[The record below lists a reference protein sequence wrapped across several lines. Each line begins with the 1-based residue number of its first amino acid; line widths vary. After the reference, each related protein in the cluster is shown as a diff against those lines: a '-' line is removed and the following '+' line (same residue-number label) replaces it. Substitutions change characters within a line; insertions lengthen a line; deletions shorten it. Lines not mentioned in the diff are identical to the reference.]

1 MKNKKV
7 KYAIIVFALLFVC
20 ISIPR
25 IFAIFKETKS
35 KELNLI
41 ITHPS
46 FTVTFNPNQGT
57 VDPTSKTVVYGH
69 NYDILPTPNR
79 TGFSFDG
86 WYDALNDGNKIINS
100 TTVNRAENHTLFAR
114 WIANQLIVNGETNI
128 DLTYSTSSQTATINE
143 ATNGTGN
150 YTYIEKSETN
160 GEDHTNYIS
169 LNGTEVTVAANTP
182 AGTYT
187 YVVTVTDTVSGSN
200 IDVTYTI
207 TIGRMK
213 INLPD
218 CGTFIYNKTEQ
229 TLLSSTTEYSV
240 VNNTAINAGN
250 YDVGVTPTSNYEWN
264 DSTTSQKD
272 VTCTIDP
279 YDIGVSGNATV
290 VPTSNK
296 TYNGNSITPTP
307 AVMVPLPTIMS
318 SYTLT
323 SSELSYTY
331 SNNINVGEATITING
346 EGNYTG
352 TITQNFI
359 IEKADGYINLSEIN
373 KSVSYGTN
381 SVTFTITSSHG
392 GTHTVTD
399 NNGTAASSIVGNTIT
414 VSDLETLASGT
425 TVVVTVTSAGT
436 NNYNEAT
443 ATYTINIT
451 NAILL
456 GGSVT
461 ITGNNIVGETLTAN
475 VTDTSP
481 VASYSYEW
489 YTNTSPSTSG
499 GTKINGATS
508 STYQVTASDM
518 GKYIYVV
525 VTASKANYTS
535 TSFSDVVDV
544 TNNVTEIVKS
554 SVAKPS
560 STYCKNLE
568 YNGSSQ
574 VLTNAAET
582 GYAFYNNSGTNASS
596 YTVTARLQENYIWSD
611 NTTADV
617 TFNCSISKK
626 TITLTASSE
635 TREYNGLP
643 LTNNTCTSTGLISGD
658 TPTCTMTNASTI
670 TNVGSQN
677 NEIDTYTITNGL
689 GDVTSNY
696 HVTPVVGLLTVTEA
710 TPTVAL
716 TTKNSEN
723 RVYTGSSI
731 AASTATVT
739 LVNNEAYNGTVTYTY
754 YTDSNCTVGATTVAP
769 TNVGTYYVK
778 ASTEAFGN
786 YNAGESYCVNHSIL
800 PKKAT
805 ITTEDST
812 KTLTYKT
819 SDTVAYTYDGDGTLS
834 CSSSDETKVT
844 CSIDTSN
851 HLINIIPVEATIN
864 PITITLSAGNGM
876 NYTTADDITF
886 TVIVNKYTPIVNLT
900 PKTGMNWNNSPQ
912 AANTATVSLTN
923 GETYT
928 GIVTYTYYTD
938 SNCTNGATTTI
949 PTLAGNYYV
958 KATTESSL
966 NYNIGE
972 SACVNH
978 TISVTTPTVSLTP
991 KTEIY
996 TGSKIAANT
1005 ATVTPDA
1012 GGEVTYN
1019 YYSDNACSIPL
1030 EPSTVCRP
1038 ATNLH
1043 TKICSSYEGYGC
1055 DVTTGIGNTITY
1067 GTLVNGTPKAGDAY
1081 DCDVNN
1087 DGVYDPTTERFY
1099 YLQTVGGQ
1107 TSLIYSTNITGTNAY
1122 AYDSANENW
1131 HGPRTG
1137 FQYLPSTSTWS
1148 NPMLV
1153 APGQRNIVSTYGGLT
1168 TTGGTI
1174 ESFTYTGKAARFLT
1188 AAEVNNA
1195 CGTTVGSFTV
1205 GELDSCTYLLED
1217 LAFFDSETGSVYAYW
1232 LETPEDFC
1240 DEGVLTVVSYER
1252 EAYGE
1257 HANATSGVGIRPVIT
1272 VPDVSAIDNTP
1283 INAGTYYT
1291 QASVEAVDS
1300 KTTSATSA
1308 CVSHIIVQPS
1318 NSITNLSVD
1327 PTGVVSWVN
1336 SVNATGYEIS
1346 IDGMNWTSVPAGTN
1360 ITTVNYLN
1368 AIVAANG
1375 TRTVYVRALD
1385 SESAVIADSTVST
1398 DVSVYE
1404 VTFNANNSSYGTLTP
1419 STYNVIAGA
1428 TYTTSGNTLTLQD
1441 GRTVTAKP
1449 TKEIGY
1455 ITTVDSWSNNSGTIT
1470 SPTTITA
1477 NFNRDVKNITITFN
1491 SGSGE
1496 FDNSTTINVVNYT
1509 ELANAMT
1516 KYSHTGNVDDNGV
1529 QSSVYGNYWTEANI
1543 TGTERGDTTKAHVI
1557 TIPGANSLTVDI
1569 YYNGEYYEYD
1579 WATVWAG
1586 SHPSYTA
1593 LSNYDSSISGRL
1605 GGVQTG
1611 TYTVNGNSL
1620 TNMGHETYNID
1631 GDSVTFGFVS
1641 DISDTGEGY
1650 GYYAI
1655 VTGVAAEY
1663 QSVGIY
1669 KVPLKNGDSFV
1680 GWNTQPDGSGT
1691 LYKTEEDLLKLEE
1704 STTLYAIFKSSYK
1717 LCKRATVL
1725 HTEQCLREDSTPY
1738 CQGAG
1743 YQYNET
1749 VTYGNTTTTSGV
1761 LTTGDAFD
1769 CDVNGDGLYDSE
1781 TERFYYISRYDDA
1794 SLTNLP
1800 YDERFVDDI
1809 AVLIYYSNTVGGV
1822 PGNTGIPY
1830 YDQGQNNM
1838 GPLTAISNLPTT
1850 SQWRNV
1856 NLYKEQRKIL
1866 TNDGQDSTTSGSLPT
1881 SFSYSGYA
1889 ARFLTAQE
1897 IYNGCSNGGTDSIN
1911 AEFGLT
1917 QCKFLVE
1924 NTMFTDPNNAI
1935 YGGWLETPYGNW
1947 NLSWHLCGEHNHM
1960 GYEGVNSTA
1969 NGTRPVIDVP
1979 IYNIE
1984 Y

>member
-1 MKNKKV
+1 MTKKKI
-7 KYAIIVFALLFVC
+7 KYAIILFALLFVC
-20 ISIPR
+20 LSMPHIL
-25 IFAIFKETKS
+25 AIFKETKS
-35 KELNLI
+35 KELNI
-41 ITHPS
+41 SIKHPS
-46 FTVTFNPNQGT
+46 YTVTFNPNQG
-57 VDPTSKTVVYGH
+57 VVNPTSIVVVYGH
-69 NYDILPTPNR
+69 NYDALPTPSR
-79 TGFSFDG
+79 TGFEFDG
-86 WYDALNDGNKIINS
+86 WYDALVEGNKVLNS
-100 TTVNRAENHTLFAR
+100 TIVNKTENHTLFAH
-114 WIANQLIVNGETNI
+114 WIANQLIVNGDTNI
-128 DLTYSTSSQTATINE
+128 DLIYSTSSQTATINE

-182 AGTYT
+182 AGTYV

-207 TIGRMK
+207 NIGRKK
-213 INLPD
+213 IDLPT
-218 CGTFIYNKTEQ
+218 CGTFTYNKTEQ
-229 TLLSSTTEYSV
+229 TLLTATTEYNV
-240 VNNTAINAGN
+240 INNTAINAGN
-250 YDVGVTPTSNYEWN
+250 YEVGLTPTSNYEWN

-373 KSVSYGTN
+373 KSVPYGT
-381 SVTFTITSSHG
+381 STLSFTITSSHG
-392 GTHTVTD
+392 GTYIVTD
-399 NNGTAASSIVGNTIT
+399 NNDTATSNVVGNTVTI
-414 VSDLETLASGT
+414 SNLDTLASGST
-425 TVVVTVTSAGT
+425 IVVTVTSAGT

-451 NAILL
+451 NAILS

-525 VTASKANYTS
+525 VTADKENYTS
-535 TSFSDVVDV
+535 TSFSDVVDAA
-544 TNNVTEIVKS
+544 NNVTEIVKS

-560 STYCKNLE
+560 STYCRNLE

-582 GYAFYNNSGTNASS
+582 GYAFYNNSGTNAVS
-596 YTVTARLQENYIWSD
+596 YTVTARLQENYIWAD
-611 NTTADV
+611 NTTDDV

-626 TITLTASSE
+626 AITLTAASE

-677 NEIDTYTITNGL
+677 NEINSYVISNGQ
-689 GDVTSNY
+689 GEVTDNYQVTS
-696 HVTPVVGLLTVTEA
+696 VMGLLTVTEA
-710 TPTVAL
+710 NPIVTL
-716 TTKNSEN
+716 TAKNSEN
-723 RVYTGSSI
+723 RVYTGNSI
-731 AASTATVT
+731 VANAAIVT
-739 LVNNEAYNGTVTYTY
+739 LANNEEYNGTVIYNY

-805 ITTEDST
+805 ITIEDST

-819 SDTVAYTYDGDGTLS
+819 SDTVAYTYDGDGLLS

-851 HLINIIPVEATIN
+851 HVINIIPVEATTN
-864 PITITLSAGNGM
+864 PITITLSGGNGT
-876 NYTTADDITF
+876 NYSTADDITF
-886 TVIVNKYTPIVNLT
+886 TVIVDKYTPIVNLT
-900 PKTGMNWNNSPQ
+900 SKTGMNWNNSPQ

-928 GIVTYTYYTD
+928 GTVTYTYYTD
-938 SNCTNGATTTI
+938 SNCTTGASTTI

-958 KATTESSL
+958 KATTEASV

-978 TISVTTPTVSLTP
+978 TISVTTPTVTLTP
-991 KTEIY
+991 KTEVY
-996 TGSKIAANT
+996 TGSQIAANT

-1019 YYSDNACSIPL
+1019 YYSDNACSIAL
-1030 EPSTVCRP
+1030 EPSVVCRP

-1043 TKICSSYEGYGC
+1043 TKICSSYQGYGC

-1107 TSLIYSTNITGTNAY
+1107 TSLIYSKNITGTNVY
-1122 AYDSANENW
+1122 AYDSSNENW
-1131 HGPRTG
+1131 HGPRTA

-1148 NPMLV
+1148 NTMLV

-1195 CGTTVGSFTV
+1195 CGTTVGSFTT

-1217 LAFFDSETGSVYAYW
+1217 LDFFDSESGSVYAYW

-1252 EAYGE
+1252 KAYGE

-1308 CVSHIIVQPS
+1308 CVSHMIVQPS
-1318 NSITNLSVD
+1318 NSITNLSVE

-1336 SVNATGYEIS
+1336 SINAVGYEIS
-1346 IDGMNWTSVPAGTN
+1346 IDGINWTSVPAGTN

-1385 SESAVIADSTVST
+1385 SESAVIADSTVSI
-1398 DVSVYE
+1398 DVPVYE
-1404 VTFNANNSSYGTLTP
+1404 VTFNANNSSYGTFTP

-1441 GRTVTAKP
+1441 GRTVIATP
-1449 TKEIGY
+1449 TKVTGF
-1455 ITTVDSWSNNSGTIT
+1455 ITTVDSWTEASGTIN
-1470 SPTTITA
+1470 SPTTIIA
-1477 NFNRDVKNITITFN
+1477 NFIRQPKTITITFN
-1491 SGSGE
+1491 SGDGT
-1496 FDNSTTINVVNYT
+1496 FDNSTTTNTVTYSETATNY
-1509 ELANAMT
+1509 T
-1516 KYSHTGNVDDNGV
+1516 KYSHTENVNDLGV
-1529 QSSVYGNYWTEANI
+1529 QSSLYGGYWTEANI
-1543 TGTERGDTTKAHVI
+1543 TGTDRGDTSKAHVI
-1557 TIPGANSLTVDI
+1557 TLPGANSLTVDI
-1569 YYNGEYYEYD
+1569 YYNGEGYEWDY
-1579 WATVWAG
+1579 ATVWEG

-1593 LSNYDSSISGRL
+1593 SNDYNKSISGRL
-1605 GGVQTG
+1605 GGEQTG
-1611 TYTVNGNSL
+1611 TFTVNGNTL
-1620 TNMGHETYNID
+1620 TNMGHQTYKIY
-1631 GDSVTFGFVS
+1631 GDSVTFGFAS
-1641 DISDTGEGY
+1641 DDAISGEGY

-1655 VTGVAAEY
+1655 VTGADLDV
-1663 QSVGIY
+1663 QTVGTY
-1669 KVPLKNGDSFV
+1669 KEPTKDGYVFI

-1691 LYKTEEDLLKLEE
+1691 MYKTEEDVFDLDG

-1769 CDVNGDGLYDSE
+1769 CDVNGDETYDPE
-1781 TERFYYISRYDDA
+1781 TERFYYVSRYDDA

-1809 AVLIYYSNTVGGV
+1809 AVLVYYSNTVAGV

-1850 SQWRNV
+1850 SQWKNV
-1856 NLYKEQRKIL
+1856 SLYKEQRKIL
-1866 TNDGQDSTTSGSLPT
+1866 TETGEDYTTAGSLPNA
-1881 SFSYSGYA
+1881 FSYSGYA
-1889 ARFLTAQE
+1889 ARFLTEQE
-1897 IYNGCSNGGTDSIN
+1897 INAGCSNGGTNAIN
-1911 AEFGLT
+1911 ADFGLI

-1924 NTMFTDPNNAI
+1924 NTMFTDPDNAI
-1935 YGGWLETPYGNW
+1935 YGGWLETPYGQW
-1947 NLSWHLCGEHNHM
+1947 NLSWHLCGEHNHI
-1960 GYEGVNSTA
+1960 GFEGVNSTT
-1969 NGTRPVIDVP
+1969 NGTRPAIDVP

>member
-1 MKNKKV
+1 MNKKI
-7 KYAIIVFALLFVC
+7 KYVIIVFVLLFVC
-20 ISIPR
+20 ISMPHIL
-25 IFAIFKETKS
+25 AIFKETKS
-35 KELNLI
+35 KELSLSI
-41 ITHPS
+41 KHPS
-46 FTVTFNPNQGT
+46 YTVTFNPNQGT
-57 VDPTSKTVVYGH
+57 VDPTSIEVVYGH
-69 NYDILPTPNR
+69 NYDMLPTPNR
-79 TGFSFDG
+79 IGFKFDG
-86 WYDALNDGNKIINS
+86 WYDDLTGGNKVLNS
-100 TTVNRAENHTLFAR
+100 TTVNRTENHTLFAH
-114 WIANQLIVNGETNI
+114 WIANQLIVNGDTNI
-128 DLTYSTSSQTATINE
+128 DLIYSTSSQTVTINE

-150 YTYIEKSETN
+150 YTYTEKAETSG
-160 GEDHTNYIS
+160 GESKNYLS

-182 AGTYT
+182 VGTYT
-187 YVVTVTDTVSGSN
+187 YVVTVTDGVSGSY

-229 TLLSSTTEYSV
+229 TLLSSTTEYSA

-250 YDVGVTPTSNYEWN
+250 YVVGVTPTSNYEWD
-264 DSTTSQKD
+264 DSSTIQKN
-272 VTCTIDP
+272 VTCTVAP
-279 YDIGVSGNATV
+279 YDIGVSGNASV

-318 SYTLT
+318 LYTLT
-323 SSELSYTY
+323 SNEVSYSY
-331 SNNINVGEATITING
+331 SNNTNAGEATITING

-352 TITQNFI
+352 SITQDFI
-359 IEKADGYINLSEIN
+359 IDKADGYINLSEIYS
-373 KSVSYGTN
+373 SVSYGTS
-381 SVTFTITSSHG
+381 SVAFTITSSHG
-392 GTHTVTD
+392 GAYIVTD
-399 NNGTAASSIVGNTIT
+399 NNDTATSNVVGNTVTI
-414 VSDLETLASGT
+414 SNLETLTSGST
-425 TVVVTVTSAGT
+425 IVVTIKSEETS
-436 NNYNEAT
+436 NYNEAT
-443 ATYTINIT
+443 ATYTINIA
-451 NAILL
+451 NAILS
-456 GGSVT
+456 GGSVN
-461 ITGNNIVGETLTAN
+461 ITGNNLVGETLTAN
-475 VTDTSP
+475 ISDTSP
-481 VASYSYEW
+481 ISTYSYEW

-508 STYQVTASDM
+508 STYQVKPSDV

-525 VTASKANYTS
+525 VTANKANYAS
-535 TSFSDVVDV
+535 TSFSDFTDSIY
-544 TNNVTEIVKS
+544 NVTEVVKTP
-554 SVAKPS
+554 VTKPS
-560 STYCKNLE
+560 SSYCKNIE
-568 YNGSSQ
+568 YNGNSQ
-574 VLTNAAET
+574 ILTNAAET
-582 GYAFYNNSGTNASS
+582 GYAFYNNSGINAGS
-596 YTVTARLQENYIWSD
+596 YTVTARLQDNYIWSD
-611 NTTADV
+611 NTTDDV
-617 TFNCSISKK
+617 TFNCSVSKK
-626 TITLTASSE
+626 TITLTALSS

-643 LTNNTCTSTGLISGD
+643 LTNNNCTSEGLIGGD
-658 TPTCTMTNASTI
+658 TPICTMTNSSTI
-670 TNVGSQN
+670 INVGSQN
-677 NEIDTYTITNGL
+677 NEIDTYLISNGL
-689 GDVTSNY
+689 GEVTGNY
-696 HVTPVVGLLTVTEA
+696 QVTTLMGLLTVTEA
-710 TPTVAL
+710 TPIVTL

-723 RVYTGSSI
+723 RVYTGGQINANSAI
-731 AASTATVT
+731 VT
-739 LVNNEAYNGTVTYTY
+739 LANNEVYNGIVTYTY

-819 SDTVAYTYDGDGTLS
+819 NDTVAYTYDGDGTLS

-900 PKTGMNWNNSPQ
+900 PRTGMNWNNSPQ
-912 AANTATVSLTN
+912 AANIATVSLTN

-966 NYNIGE
+966 NYNVGE

-996 TGSKIAANT
+996 TGSQIAANT

-1019 YYSDNACSIPL
+1019 YYSDNACSITF

-1107 TSLIYSTNITGTNAY
+1107 TSLIYSTNITGTNSY
-1122 AYDSANENW
+1122 AYDSSNENW
-1131 HGPRTG
+1131 HGPRTA
-1137 FQYLPSTSTWS
+1137 FQYLPSNSTWS
-1148 NPMLV
+1148 NPGLV
-1153 APGQRNIVSTYGGLT
+1153 APGQRNIVSTNGGLN

-1195 CGTTVGSFTV
+1195 CGVTVGSFTV

-1217 LAFFDSETGSVYAYW
+1217 LAFFDSETGLVYAYW

-1240 DEGVLTVVSYER
+1240 DEGVLTTLSYQR
-1252 EAYGE
+1252 NASGE
-1257 HANATSGVGIRPVIT
+1257 HANTTSGVGIRPVIT

-1283 INAGTYYT
+1283 INAGTYYV
-1291 QASVEAVDS
+1291 QASVEAVDN

-1308 CVSHIIVQPS
+1308 CVRHIIAQPS
-1318 NSITNLSVD
+1318 NSITNLSVE

-1336 SVNATGYEIS
+1336 SVDATGYEIS

-1360 ITTVNYLN
+1360 TTTVNYLN

-1385 SESAVIADSTVST
+1385 AESVVIADSTVSI
-1398 DVSVYE
+1398 DVPVYE

-1419 STYNVIAGA
+1419 NTYNVIAGA

-1441 GRTVTAKP
+1441 GRIVTAKP

-1455 ITTVDSWSNNSGTIT
+1455 ITKFDSWTNNNGTIN
-1470 SPTTITA
+1470 SPTTIVA

-1496 FDNSTTINVVNYT
+1496 FDNSTTTNIVNYT
-1509 ELANAMT
+1509 EFANVMT
-1516 KYSHTGNVDDNGV
+1516 KYSHTGNVNDNGV
-1529 QSSVYGNYWTEANI
+1529 QSSVYGDNWTEANI
-1543 TGTERGDTTKAHVI
+1543 TGTERGDTTKAHVV
-1557 TIPGANSLTVDI
+1557 TLPGANSLTVDI
-1569 YYNGEYYEYD
+1569 YYNGEDSEWD

-1586 SHPSYTA
+1586 KHPLYTA
-1593 LSNYDSSISGRL
+1593 SADYNKSISGRL
-1605 GGVQTG
+1605 GGAQSG
-1611 TYTVNGNSL
+1611 TYTVNENTL
-1620 TNMGHETYNID
+1620 TNMGHNTFNID

-1641 DISDTGEGY
+1641 DNGIAGEGY

-1663 QSVGIY
+1663 QRVGTY
-1669 KVPLKNGDSFV
+1669 KVPTLSEYAFI
-1680 GWNTQPDGSGT
+1680 GWNTKADGSGT

-1704 STTLYAIFKSSYK
+1704 PTTLYAIFKSSYK

-1725 HTEQCLREDSTPY
+1725 HTEQCLREESTPY

-1743 YQYNET
+1743 YQYNDT

-1769 CDVNGDGLYDSE
+1769 CDVNGDGTYDSE

-1794 SLTNLP
+1794 SLTNLS

-1809 AVLIYYSNTVGGV
+1809 AVLVYYSNTVGGV

-1897 IYNGCSNGGTDSIN
+1897 IYDGCSNGGTN
-1911 AEFGLT
+1911 AIDTEYGLT

-1924 NTMFTDPNNAI
+1924 NTMFTDPNNDI
-1935 YGGWLETPYGNW
+1935 YGGWLETPYGKW

-1960 GYEGVNSTA
+1960 GYEGASSNS
-1969 NGTRPVIDVP
+1969 NGTRPAIDVP
-1979 IYNIE
+1979 LINID